1 MLKYNEKL
9 YTLRKD
15 TEVNDK
21 EMLEKS
27 EKITTDEM
35 LGAQDAPQSGELS
48 NNTDSQFNIEAPA
61 EAKKPRKRTVKAK
74 SEESSSPED
83 EKPSEAKKPRKRTAK
98 PKTEEISES
107 GVTTASPTEITQ
119 GGSDEAKPKKR
130 TAKNS
135 SSGTAESII
144 AVESVEINTE
154 AKPLS
159 PDMHEADA
167 VEIAEE
173 ATEDS
178 VHQLFSASTYIT
190 DDAEHD
196 QNSLLGSSE
205 VEETDETEEII
216 PPDELFAKR
225 DTAASVAEDIAEGGC
240 KDESAEDDAPVDG
253 DGQYIIPELEEYGE
267 SLTEKYAEEAPPEKY
282 DPRKPRKIDGRFD
295 LIELFV
301 FTLLAVMIITSF
313 FFRHSVVQGDSMQNT
328 LQDEEHLIISDFF
341 YTPERGDVV
350 VCEDHTAILNSPIVK
365 RVIAVG
371 GDHVKITRT
380 AVFVNGKMLE
390 EDYVYIDPFAIP
402 YYYEPLELTVPKGE
416 IFVMGDHRNNSTDS
430 RDLIRLGTISEDAVL
445 GKVLLRFYPFDKFG
459 TVQ

>member
-83 EKPSEAKKPRKRTAK
+83 EKLTEAKKPRKRTVK
-98 PKTEEISES
+98 PKTEEVSES
-107 GVTTASPTEITQ
+107 GGNTASPTEIAQ
-119 GGSDEAKPKKR
+119 DGNDEAKPKKR
-130 TAKNS
+130 AAKKS
-135 SSGTAESII
+135 SADKPTEDLNDSSLSSDAIDSIEGIVKKKPRKRTSNKTSATDTVGEDTSSVTAESII

-173 ATEDS
+173 ATEDY

-225 DTAASVAEDIAEGGC
+225 DTAASIAEDIAEGDC
-240 KDESAEDDAPVDG
+240 TDELAEDAPVDG
-253 DGQYIIPELEEYGE
+253 DGQYIIPELEEHGE

-282 DPRKPRKIDGRFD
+282 DPKKPRKIDGRFD

-328 LQDEEHLIISDFF
+328 LQNEEHLIISDFF

-350 VCEDHTAILNSPIVK
+350 VCEDHTAILNTPIVK

-380 AVFVNGKMLE
+380 AVFVNGKML
-390 EDYVYIDPFAIP
+390 
-402 YYYEPLELTVPKGE
+402 LELFLWSPIT
-416 IFVMGDHRNNSTDS
+416 N
-430 RDLIRLGTISEDAVL
+430 IS
-445 GKVLLRFYPFDKFG
+445 PSG
-459 TVQ
+459 TVNSSGS

>member
-83 EKPSEAKKPRKRTAK
+83 EKLTEAKKPRKRTSN
-98 PKTEEISES
+98 KTSATDTVGED
-107 GVTTASPTEITQ
+107 T
-119 GGSDEAKPKKR
+119 
-130 TAKNS
+130 S
-135 SSGTAESII
+135 SVTAESII

-173 ATEDS
+173 ATEDY

-225 DTAASVAEDIAEGGC
+225 DTAASIAEDIAEGDC
-240 KDESAEDDAPVDG
+240 TDESAEDAPVDG
-253 DGQYIIPELEEYGE
+253 DGQYIIPELEEHGE

-282 DPRKPRKIDGRFD
+282 DPKKPRKIDGRFD

-328 LQDEEHLIISDFF
+328 LQNEEHLIISDFF

-350 VCEDHTAILNSPIVK
+350 VCEDHTAILNTPIVK

-380 AVFVNGKMLE
+380 AVFVNGKMLS
-390 EDYVYIDPFAIP
+390 EDYVYIDSFAIP
-402 YYYEPLELTVPKGE
+402 YYYEPLELTVPEGE